1 MVRVSQCTTGVSN
14 FEAEHACERW
24 RAPHRGRRG
33 TEFRT
38 GVATGAR
45 AVGDPTA
52 DVVNG
57 VTGTAMNA
65 VNAILALCGA
75 APGSAQ
81 LPRHALLHRVVGPAV
96 RPRRSRRRVLTGRVP

>member
-14 FEAEHACERW
+14 FEAKHACERW

-75 APGSAQ
+75 APGLRSYLDMPFYTGLWGQ
-81 LPRHALLHRVVGPAV
+81 RFGHAAPDAV
-96 RPRRSRRRVLTGRVP
+96 C

>member
-45 AVGDPTA
+45 TVEDPAA

-57 VTGTAMNA
+57 VTDTAMNA
-65 VNAILALCGA
+65 VNAILALWG
-75 APGSAQ
+75 APGLRR